1 MYDWDWAGAEF
12 EFKRAIELNPN
23 SSIAHELY
31 AKCLGDWGRFDESIP
46 GMRRALELDPF
57 SVGINKEVGETLFYA
72 RRIDEAIAQWQKTL
86 ALEPNYST
94 AHSWL
99 ARAYWAKGLY
109 DQAIDEY
116 LKQQSARGATPERIG
131 ELKTLSAKYGWKGFW
146 QYELEQSKERA
157 KQGQYHEPYF
167 FVLLYLR
174 LGEKEQA
181 LEWLE
186 TAYES
191 RSSWIL
197 TIRNDPLL
205 DSLRAEPRFQELQRR
220 VGFPP
225 QSGS

>member
-1 MYDWDWAGAEF
+1 MPKAKEAVARALEIDDTLSEAHASLGLIRHMYDWDWAGAEF

-46 GMRRALELDPF
+46 GMRRTLELDPF

-99 ARAYWAKGLY
+99 ARAYWANGLY

-131 ELKTLSAKYGWKGFW
+131 ELKTLSAKYGWK
-146 QYELEQSKERA
+146 
-157 KQGQYHEPYF
+157 
-167 FVLLYLR
+167 
-174 LGEKEQA
+174 
-181 LEWLE
+181 
-186 TAYES
+186 
-191 RSSWIL
+191 
-197 TIRNDPLL
+197 
-205 DSLRAEPRFQELQRR
+205 PRMKVEAR
-220 VGFPP
+220 GYSP
-225 QSGS
+225 SEMNHC